1 MSSVSGVVPGR
12 DEEQRGRLASTRRD
26 RSLIFRRKVL
36 ALSKSWWCHPKEE
49 DNIWCCLHQQPT
61 PPRPFAQPP
70 LSAKWRKLVF
80 NYSCTHPPSH
90 FSSPL
95 VLSYTAFRVATIRFI
110 RLHPLLRISPELNLF
125 LRHSI
130 CHAILTNDEFME
142 LRETKR
148 NSFAF
153 LKNVCTRAHIVRHEC
168 YTEIVVIACLRRSH
182 HFVNDTFCR
191 IRAFLMFLILRD
203 PIKNPSHELRKC

>member
-12 DEEQRGRLASTRRD
+12 VEERRGRLASTRRD

-80 NYSCTHPPSH
+80 NYSCTHPPLLASLRH
-90 FSSPL
+90 SFFLTRLSALPPSGSSIPHSFL
-95 VLSYTAFRVATIRFI
+95 K
-110 RLHPLLRISPELNLF
+110 ISLELNLF
-125 LRHSI
+125 LHHSI
-130 CHAILTNDEFME
+130 CHAILMNDKFME
-142 LRETKR
+142 LLETKR
-148 NSFAF
+148 NSCVF
-153 LKNVCTRAHIVRHEC
+153 LKNV
-168 YTEIVVIACLRRSH
+168 
-182 HFVNDTFCR
+182 
-191 IRAFLMFLILRD
+191 
-203 PIKNPSHELRKC
+203 

>member
-1 MSSVSGVVPGR
+1 MSSVSGVVPR
-12 DEEQRGRLASTRRD
+12 WDEERGGRLASTRRD

-61 PPRPFAQPP
+61 PPRPSNHPYPRSEGNSSSIILVPTLPP
-70 LSAKWRKLVF
+70 APLRLSFFLTRLSAL
-80 NYSCTHPPSH
+80 PPSG
-90 FSSPL
+90 SS
-95 VLSYTAFRVATIRFI
+95 V
-110 RLHPLLRISPELNLF
+110 LHPLLRISLELNLF

-130 CHAILTNDEFME
+130 CHAILMNDEFME

-153 LKNVCTRAHIVRHEC
+153 LKNIYTRTHM
-168 YTEIVVIACLRRSH
+168 TFDTSVIRRLS
-182 HFVNDTFCR
+182 
-191 IRAFLMFLILRD
+191 
-203 PIKNPSHELRKC
+203 

>member
-1 MSSVSGVVPGR
+1 MSSVSGVVPER
-12 DEEQRGRLASTRRD
+12 DEKRRGRLASTRRD

-61 PPRPFAQPP
+61 PPRSFAQPP

-90 FSSPL
+90 LSSSL
-95 VLSYTAFRVATIRFI
+95 VLSYTAFHVATIRFI
-110 RLHPLLRISPELNLF
+110 RPPPSLLGISLELNLF

-130 CHAILTNDEFME
+130 CHAILMNDEFMG

-148 NSFAF
+148 NLFAF
-153 LKNVCTRAHIVRHEC
+153 LKNVYTRTRIDASDIVGDCHNG
-168 YTEIVVIACLRRSH
+168 RSR
-182 HFVNDTFCR
+182 HFVEDTFR
-191 IRAFLMFLILRD
+191 ERSSR
-203 PIKNPSHELRKC
+203 SS

>member
-1 MSSVSGVVPGR
+1 MSSVSGVVPGWV
-12 DEEQRGRLASTRRD
+12 EERRGRLASTRRD

-36 ALSKSWWCHPKEE
+36 ALSKSWWCHPKKE

-90 FSSPL
+90 LSSSL
-95 VLSYTAFRVATIRFI
+95 VLSYTAFHVATIRFI
-110 RLHPLLRISPELNLF
+110 HPHSFLKISLELNLF
-125 LRHSI
+125 LRYSI
-130 CHAILTNDEFME
+130 CHAILMNEFME

-148 NSFAF
+148 DSCVF
-153 LKNVCTRAHIVRHEC
+153 LKNV
-168 YTEIVVIACLRRSH
+168 
-182 HFVNDTFCR
+182 
-191 IRAFLMFLILRD
+191 
-203 PIKNPSHELRKC
+203 